1 MSSVHTSPGFYGK
14 LPILGDFVSRRLP
27 ARFVHTWDAWLQK
40 ALSASREQLGSGW
53 LDIYLTSPIW
63 RFALS
68 PGTCGTHSCA
78 GILMPSVDKVGRYFP
93 LTLAV
98 LIQQKDILP
107 WLFFAGAEWFAKL
120 ERLALSVLED
130 EFDLDQF
137 DRELQRQVLA
147 PFLPSGNA
155 AFAASELH
163 ENSSQMIFQIGM
175 GQLAQIREA
184 FVHLSACLLG
194 KFLPDYSLWCTSGSE
209 KVKPSL
215 LAYHGL
221 PPPGVFAEFLA
232 GLTQQGGW
240 NRWTVTEIP
249 IPDSDHNETDIAR
262 GPDGTSRVNTIHWRS
277 SARSAVGNVRKIN
290 EDAHIERPEIGLWA
304 VADGMGGHEAG
315 DVASKTVV
323 TALSAIPANDS
334 LESLIEEV
342 AASLAKVNSDLLD
355 MGKEFGPGHVVGS
368 TVVVMLAN
376 GTRCAAVWAGDSR
389 LYRCRDGNLEQIT
402 RDHSLVAEL
411 SHLGVG
417 SQDGLPDH
425 SLSNVL
431 TRALGAERDL
441 AIETVS
447 YEAREN
453 DVYLLCSDGLV
464 REVGP
469 GEISDILSRGDC
481 DQSAQELIDL
491 TLSREARDNVTV
503 VVVCAGRDGLH
514 PIQHK

>member
-1 MSSVHTSPGFYGK
+1 MNSMRSPPGFYGK

-27 ARFVHTWDAWLQK
+27 GHFVQAWDAWLQE

-53 LDIYLTSPIW
+53 LNVYLTSPIW

-68 PGTCGTHSCA
+68 PGICGTYSWA

-98 LIQQKDILP
+98 SIEQKDLLP
-107 WLFFAGAEWFAKL
+107 WLFFAGADWFRKL

-130 EFDLDQF
+130 RFDLDEF
-137 DRELQRQVLA
+137 DRELRIQVLE
-147 PFLPSGNA
+147 PFLPRGNA
-155 AFAASELH
+155 DFAACELN
-163 ENSSQMIFQIGM
+163 EKSRQMIFQIGM
-175 GQLAQIREA
+175 SELAQIREA

-215 LAYHGL
+215 LAYNGL
-221 PPPGVFAEFLA
+221 PPPGVFAKFLA
-232 GLTQQGGW
+232 GQTQHGGW
-240 NRWTVTEIP
+240 NRWSVPGIP
-249 IPDSDHNETDIAR
+249 IPDSDRNATDIAK
-262 GPDGTSRVNTIHWRS
+262 GPDETSRVNTIHWRS
-277 SARSAVGNVRKIN
+277 AARSAVGNIRKIN
-290 EDAHIERPEIGLWA
+290 EDAHIERSDIGLWA

-323 TALSAIPANDS
+323 AALSAVPGNDS

-342 AASLAKVNSDLLD
+342 AASLAKVNSDLLN

-376 GTRCAAVWAGDSR
+376 GKRCAAVWAGDSR
-389 LYRCRDGNLEQIT
+389 LYCCRDGNLEQIT
-402 RDHSLVAEL
+402 RDHSLVAEM
-411 SHLGVG
+411 SRLGVG
-417 SQDGLPDH
+417 SQDGLPDD
-425 SLSNVL
+425 SVSNVL

-441 AIETVS
+441 VIDTVS

-464 REVGP
+464 RDVGP
-469 GEISDILSRGDC
+469 GEISDILSKGDC

-503 VVVCAGRDGLH
+503 VVVCAGCDGLH
-514 PIQHK
+514 PIQRK